1 MKSVSSRPSVVIIG
15 RSNVG
20 KSTLFN
26 RIAEQSRALVMAESG
41 TTRDRLEANI
51 DWNKSIFTLVD
62 TGGLDPTKTD
72 FYKKDIIKQ
81 SLKAQSSAVVIVFVV
96 DAMVGIVPAEREIAK
111 QLRKNNKN
119 VIIAANKCDNAKIR
133 AAASVFH
140 KFNWP
145 LQTVSAKNGSGV
157 GDLLDLI
164 ISHLPKVKADET
176 KPILTLALLG
186 KPNVGKSSLL
196 NSMYGEERM
205 IVSSQ
210 PHTTRDSQDVLV
222 THQNK
227 TYRVIDTAG
236 IRRYSHQ
243 GEAVEELSIAKSR
256 QAMQRA
262 DVVGLVIDISKNLTS
277 QDKRLSEEIV
287 GANKGIFIIANK
299 WDLIPEKDSATIER
313 YQDYIDGFLPWLK
326 WAPIIFVSALDN
338 QRTNK
343 ILELANDIFQNLNKQ
358 TTPQELADFITN
370 IVAKR
375 KPTAG
380 KGIRRP
386 TLLALDQ
393 IATNPPHFL
402 VTIPLKTQL
411 AETYR
416 QFMVNSLRHDF
427 NLEGV
432 PVRLTVVTK
441 IPK

>member
-1 MKSVSSRPSVVIIG
+1 RPAVVIIG

-41 TTRDRLEANI
+41 TTRDRLEADIN
-51 DWNKSIFTLVD
+51 WNKSIFTLVD

-72 FYKKDIIKQ
+72 FYKEDIIKQ
-81 SLKAQSSAVVIVFVV
+81 SQAAQAQAVVIVFVV
-96 DAMVGIVPAEREIAK
+96 DATIGLVPAERDIAK
-111 QLRKNNKN
+111 KLRQSGKN
-119 VIIAANKCDNAKIR
+119 VIVAANKCDNAKIR
-133 AAASVFH
+133 SASAVFH
-140 KFNWP
+140 KLNWP
-145 LQTVSAKNGSGV
+145 METVSAKNGSGV

-164 ISHLPKVKADET
+164 ISHLPEAVPSEAE
-176 KPILTLALLG
+176 PFLTLALLG

-205 IVSSQ
+205 IVSPR

-222 THQNK
+222 RHQDVV
-227 TYRVIDTAG
+227 YRVIDTAG

-243 GEAVEELSIAKSR
+243 GEAVEELSINKSR
-256 QAMQRA
+256 QAMHRA

-287 GANKGIFIIANK
+287 AANKGIFIIANK

-313 YQDYIDGFLPWLK
+313 YQDYIDGLLPWLK

-343 ILELANDIFQNLNKQ
+343 ILELAHDIFQNLNKQ
-358 TTPQELADFITN
+358 TTPEELVDFLKN
-370 IVAKR
+370 IVIKR
-375 KPTAG
+375 KPTTG
-380 KGIRRP
+380 KGTRRP

-393 IATNPPHFL
+393 VNVNPPHFL
-402 VTIPLKTQL
+402 VTIPNKTQL

-432 PVRLTVVTK
+432 PVKLTVVTK
-441 IPK
+441 VSK